1 MFFPNRIREARLKK
15 GLAQVELGNRIGV
28 TYGTMSRLECGHIQA
43 NERLKRKLS
52 KVLGVDRDW
61 LFLGSETKK
70 KTKSTGWRGLSGGR
84 VLFRRGPV
92 RPLGKEDRNVEK
104 SQT

>member
-15 GLAQVELGNRIGV
+15 GLAQIELGNRIGV

-43 NERLKRKLS
+43 NERLKRRLS
-52 KVLGVDRDW
+52 KVLGVSQNW
-61 LFLGSETKK
+61 LFRRAKTKK
-70 KTKSTGWRGLSGGR
+70 RIKLAGRRDPSGGR

-92 RPLGKEDRNVEK
+92 RPLSKEDRNVEK
-104 SQT
+104 T